1 MSNRCNQFMFVE
13 KHYGLKTR
21 VSEASFGN
29 YIFGIYKTMEL
40 LRKRLHKLRIFF
52 GSNEMPEDIGD
63 TQSEKEVISKFILQS
78 VKKQVPLDDVFKKIE
93 CRNDNA
99 LSAKERTFIERT
111 YIENVFQEFLNES
124 LFHLKKNIE
133 DIRCNINSLLDD
145 FKQENKI
152 PKNFHEVKHFEM
164 LSNHCSKLSTHER
177 KKFWKTLKSECF
189 KLLESEIR
197 SLNAEID
204 LVNETKHAIIKKRL
218 CPSLVN
224 EDAMQECLKLL

>member
-1 MSNRCNQFMFVE
+1 
-13 KHYGLKTR
+13 
-21 VSEASFGN
+21 
-29 YIFGIYKTMEL
+29 
-40 LRKRLHKLRIFF
+40 
-52 GSNEMPEDIGD
+52 
-63 TQSEKEVISKFILQS
+63 
-78 VKKQVPLDDVFKKIE
+78 
-93 CRNDNA
+93 
-99 LSAKERTFIERT
+99 
-111 YIENVFQEFLNES
+111 
-124 LFHLKKNIE
+124 
-133 DIRCNINSLLDD
+133 
-145 FKQENKI
+145 
-152 PKNFHEVKHFEM
+152 M